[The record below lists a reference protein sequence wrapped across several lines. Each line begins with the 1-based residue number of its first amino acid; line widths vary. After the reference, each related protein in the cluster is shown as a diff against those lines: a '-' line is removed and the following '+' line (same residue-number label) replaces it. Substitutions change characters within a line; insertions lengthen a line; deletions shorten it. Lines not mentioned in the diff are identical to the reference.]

1 MKKWRNW
8 PKIAHVINLGEI
20 NLEGAKHVMGKCNID
35 LWVRK
40 IKKTTRIWEVTQE
53 KKNWYIPC
61 LSNIFPRL
69 VRSPGGL
76 PDKKEGVLV
85 GHFWKEP
92 LRGTKILFCGRGF
105 KFWFTLRGRY
115 QFWNNTF
122 YHLSYFFRLNTLK
135 GTAKAPAVDLSRLN
149 TLRVMIQMRVSRL
162 KKINVCKKNR
172 NKCLYFL
179 DLYELLISSSG
190 CHWRI
195 CKLCGVLVGGKT
207 HLQIYTVCS
216 LSI

>member
-1 MKKWRNW
+1 MILYCYGNW
-8 PKIAHVINLGEI
+8 WSENMQPHIVICYWIYFFIIGLRHSVCQTP
-20 NLEGAKHVMGKCNID
+20 LKY
-35 LWVRK
+35 
-40 IKKTTRIWEVTQE
+40 KKTQLLKRRFC
-53 KKNWYIPC
+53 PC
-61 LSNIFPRL
+61 
-69 VRSPGGL
+69 G
-76 PDKKEGVLV
+76 DKDRGARRK
-85 GHFWKEP
+85 FWKEP

-162 KKINVCKKNR
+162 KKINVCKKQ

-195 CKLCGVLVGGKT
+195 CKNVWGACGG
-207 HLQIYTVCS
+207 
-216 LSI
+216 